1 MDNNRL
7 LLELEQARREINR
20 NTINPEIRKLTLKD
34 LEPIV
39 TMVAELR
46 AAYVN
51 ELFDIAA
58 TRKGAP
64 TPEQIETL
72 ANLRK
77 GFEETV
83 AAANALETMIKRGY
97 LDVCKGKRSQG

>member
-20 NTINPEIRKLTLKD
+20 HTINPEIRTLTLKD

-39 TMVAELR
+39 KMVAELR
-46 AAYVN
+46 AAYVS
-51 ELFDIAA
+51 ELFDLAG
-58 TRKGAP
+58 TRKGVP
-64 TPEQIETL
+64 TTEQVKKLATL
-72 ANLRK
+72 REA
-77 GFEETV
+77 FEETV

-97 LDVCKGKRSQG
+97 LDVRDAKGN